1 MNAIILAAGKGSRM
15 RKDGD
20 STPKPLL
27 PISGVPNL
35 ERTVLMLH
43 EFGIEDITVLC
54 NSEFLEQYRFL
65 QERYRCHILHNPIY
79 RNTLYTMNQAIDLLH
94 DTFVIEGDLVLARNI
109 FSRQDNSFYYVMRYP
124 QCEEDAWHPILE
136 GEQITSFQIG
146 CSNEPCLLGASF
158 WAKKIAHW

>member
-15 RKDGD
+15 RKDGY

-27 PISGVPNL
+27 PILGVPNL
-35 ERTVLMLH
+35 ERTVWMLH

-79 RNTLYTMNQAIDLLH
+79 RNTLYSMNQAIDLFH

-109 FSRQDNSFYYVMRYP
+109 FS
-124 QCEEDAWHPILE
+124 
-136 GEQITSFQIG
+136 GKT
-146 CSNEPCLLGASF
+146 
-158 WAKKIAHW
+158 IAFTM